1 LSHHA
6 SLARQ
11 YLQTFVAQADAFQ
24 AVTAM
29 VVGTSAQTIAVV
41 LAQFAEELLPEV
53 AAEGAQVAVEFS
65 PSGHLAQFGI
75 RPNKTAMT
83 PPTNV

>member
-1 LSHHA
+1 
-6 SLARQ
+6 
-11 YLQTFVAQADAFQ
+11 
-24 AVTAM
+24 M

-41 LAQFAEELLPEV
+41 LPQLAEDLLPVV
-53 AAEGAQVAVEFS
+53 AEEGAQVAVEFT

-83 PPTNV
+83 PPINVYPY